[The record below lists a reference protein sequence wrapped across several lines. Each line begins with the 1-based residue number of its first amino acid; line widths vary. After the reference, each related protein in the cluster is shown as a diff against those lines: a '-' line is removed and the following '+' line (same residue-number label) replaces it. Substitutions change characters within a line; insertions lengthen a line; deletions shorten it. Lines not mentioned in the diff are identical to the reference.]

1 MLIKKSISTLF
12 ILLVVLQGCGGG
24 GGGGYSDPTPE
35 PTPDP
40 APDPQSIVDVAL
52 ANGSFTTLIA
62 ALEATDLD
70 ATLSDM
76 DSTFTVFAPTD
87 DAFDL
92 LGQTTIDALLA
103 DTETLTDILTYHVIT
118 SEIDAAAAISSA
130 GTSVEMANGD
140 FVGLS
145 MDGDNLLINAV
156 TVTTTDVQAD
166 NGVIHVIDAVLIPPA
181 ARGEPT
187 LNIVDTAVADGNFT
201 TLVATL
207 QATGLDA
214 TLADETSTFTVFAP
228 TDDAFAIID
237 AATIDLL
244 LANTDVLSEILLQ
257 HVVQGDVNSVTAFT
271 LNGKSATTLAEVDI
285 PVVINSTLDQLTFGG
300 ATVELTDIYTTNG
313 IIHVID
319 TVVIAD
325 VALPTPPASIV
336 DVAIANGSFN
346 TLVAALRATG
356 LDATLDN
363 AESTF
368 TVFAPTDAAFALLG
382 QDTIDQLLDDTDT
395 LSDILLYH
403 VISDTKVLQDAALTV
418 AQSSNNKVTMAN
430 GRKAALTLANSALFI
445 NKSSVSSA
453 DVMADNGVIHVVDQ
467 VIIPPPAV
475 VDSIQTIA
483 DIAAANSQLSTL
495 VTALTAADLVTT
507 LSDDTATFTVFAPT
521 NAAFDKIEDNALA
534 TLLADTTA
542 LTDVLLKHVVS
553 GTAIDAVSAYAA
565 NGGAVTSTGNDSLG
579 VALVDFTQTTNAD
592 TDEVAY
598 DSANQMLVGG
608 QNSTSQGG
616 TLYVFDSDLGSA
628 GSTCNGSCA
637 ETWPP
642 VTVSDADVSNI
653 AGLTLITREDGSS
666 QAAYKSRP
674 LYFYSGDSAAGDI
687 NGQDITGWWKV
698 GQEQIALQI
707 QGSNITTVDIY
718 ASNGVIHVI
727 DTVITA
733 ADKASDTTAPVI
745 TLTGNN
751 SQTVELNAQY
761 SESGATADGGE
772 TVVIDA
778 TAVNTAAVGSYSV
791 YYNATDAAGN
801 AASQV
806 TRTVNVVAPADSG
819 AETIEVSIAANN
831 SGSGNVYVIDGVQKK
846 SLTFVAGTTYTFNH
860 SSGHPLR
867 FSETD
872 DGTHGSG
879 TEYTAGVDRSVS
891 GVTTI
896 QVTSGTPSTLY
907 YYCSVH
913 PGMGGLAA
921 QQQSLY

>member
-1 MLIKKSISTLF
+1 MRFKTSFSSLVLLIML
-12 ILLVVLQGCGGG
+12 LQGCGGG
-24 GGGGYSDPTPE
+24 GGGYTAPAPEPTPE
-35 PTPDP
+35 PT
-40 APDPQSIVDVAL
+40 PDPQSIVDVAL

-70 ATLSDM
+70 TTLSDM

-92 LGQTTIDALLA
+92 LGQTAIDALLA

-118 SEIDAAAAISSA
+118 SKIDAAAAISSA

-140 FVGLS
+140 LVGLS

-187 LNIVDTAVADGNFT
+187 MNIVDTAVAEGNFT
-201 TLVATL
+201 TLVVTL

-214 TLADETSTFTVFAP
+214 SLADETGTFTVFAP
-228 TDDAFAIID
+228 TDDAFAMID

-285 PVVINSTLDQLTFGG
+285 PIAINSAQDQLTFGG
-300 ATVELTDIYTTNG
+300 ATVEVTDIYTTNG

-346 TLVAALRATG
+346 TLVAALQATG

-382 QDTIDQLLDDTDT
+382 QDTIDQLLADTDT

-403 VISDTKVLQDAALTV
+403 VISDTKILQDAALTV
-418 AQSSNNKVTMAN
+418 AQSSDNKATMTN
-430 GRKAALTLANSALFI
+430 GRKTALTLANSTLFI

-475 VDSIQTIA
+475 VDSSQTIA
-483 DIAAANSQLSTL
+483 DIAAASSQLSTL

-507 LSDDTATFTVFAPT
+507 LSDDTATLTVFAPT
-521 NAAFDKIEDNALA
+521 NAAFDKIEDHALA

-542 LTDVLLKHVVS
+542 LTEVLLKHVVS

-579 VALVDFTQTTNAD
+579 VTLVDFTQTTNAE

-608 QNSTSQGG
+608 QNSTSQGR

-628 GSTCNGSCA
+628 GSTCNGDCA

-653 AGLTLITREDGSS
+653 TGLTLITREDGSS

-698 GQEQIALQI
+698 GQEQVALQI

-751 SQTVELNAQY
+751 PQSVELNAQY
-761 SESGATADGGE
+761 SESGATADSGE
-772 TVVIDA
+772 TVVINA
-778 TAVNTAAVGSYSV
+778 TAVDTSTAGSYSV
-791 YYNATDAAGN
+791 YYNVTDAEGN

-806 TRTVNVVAPADSG
+806 TRTVNVVAPANFG
-819 AETIEVSIAANN
+819 AETIEVSFAANN

-846 SLTFVAGTTYTFNH
+846 ALTLEAGTTYTLNH
-860 SSGHPLR
+860 PSGHPLR
-867 FSETD
+867 FSVTD

-879 TEYTAGVDRSVS
+879 TEYTAGVDSSVS

-896 QVTSGTPSTLY
+896 QVTSETPSTLY
-907 YYCSVH
+907 YYCSIH